1 MNISKL
7 TQESKLVLSTNIKKR
22 INYLVNEL
30 KNVLMFRYLIEKDLH
45 EIQSKYWLFLYFYRI
60 KNKLVIRNNNLTEEL
75 CYLTIWWLMYIFTL
89 LKVPEF
95 DIDKW
100 MRAKLICRI
109 HNVEEKKLGLVKPCC
124 CLYLLQTR
132 NIVNFLTKNYNRLE
146 EIRSELKRHYR
157 YNEKEKKWEIIQENL
172 PDLKKKMKRSYIDEK
187 SVKSIE
193 GCLNITLP
201 VLFD

>member
-1 MNISKL
+1 MKFKVSI
-7 TQESKLVLSTNIKKR
+7 
-22 INYLVNEL
+22 
-30 KNVLMFRYLIEKDLH
+30 D
-45 EIQSKYWLFLYFYRI
+45 YFYI
-60 KNKLVIRNNNLTEEL
+60 SIEQNKLAIRNDNLTEEL

-109 HNVEEKKLGLVKPCC
+109 DNVEGKKLGLVKPCC

-132 NIVNFLTKNYNRLE
+132 NIVNFLTKKYNGLG

-157 YNEKEKKWEIIQENL
+157 YNEKEKEWEIIQENL

-193 GCLNITLP
+193 GCLKITLP